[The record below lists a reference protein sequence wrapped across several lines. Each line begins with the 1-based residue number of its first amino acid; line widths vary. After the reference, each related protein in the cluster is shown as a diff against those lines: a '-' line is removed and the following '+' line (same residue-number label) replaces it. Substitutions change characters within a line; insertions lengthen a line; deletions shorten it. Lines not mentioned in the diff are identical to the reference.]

1 MSAATVDYFE
11 LLGLPHRYALDP
23 ADLERRYLERS
34 REVHPDRQAERFALG
49 GDEATAGSGVDRVAA
64 AGRAMEVNQAYRAL
78 RRELPRAEHL
88 LALSGVTIG
97 DNEPVPQELLLEIL
111 ELREALAEASA
122 SGDQAALA
130 RMEADAR
137 RRERAELDRLAG
149 LFGELEAGASGE
161 GGGEERRAATI
172 ERIKQQI
179 VLLRYLARYREA
191 FEEADEEGAA

>member
-11 LLGLPHRYALDP
+11 LLGLPHRFALDP
-23 ADLERRYLERS
+23 AELERRYLERS

-49 GDEATAGSGVDRVAA
+49 GPEETAGGLAGVDRVAA

-78 RRELPRAEHL
+78 RRDLSRAEHL
-88 LALSGVTIG
+88 LALSGITIG
-97 DNEPVPQELLLEIL
+97 DNEPVPQALLLEIL

-122 SGDQAALA
+122 SGDQATLA

-137 RRERAELDRLAG
+137 RRERAELDRLAA
-149 LFGELEAGASGE
+149 LFAELEGGASGE
-161 GGGEERRAATI
+161 GRAAVV